1 MNPECSK
8 LHLVYFLHHIKYW
21 NPYGVD
27 MAKNSGD
34 VILRDRMQFELDP
47 SGDRTTLYGR
57 IDLSAY
63 VNPVERSGLAVKQMF
78 FQLRS
83 PSGGTLTGV
92 FDPVANSF
100 SPGSTEDKVASLKM
114 WLSTRAYE
122 NAVDVGIASPDVL
135 CVYER
140 SSIVGNTVY
149 SDPGVVGTSAAL
161 INEDHWYG
169 PEDLH
174 PNGYTVVS
182 DLLVGI
188 AAEQWLSEGEKII
201 ELDVVLIAEPIKVT
215 TERMNEILSQAQDL

>member
-1 MNPECSK
+1 
-8 LHLVYFLHHIKYW
+8 
-21 NPYGVD
+21 VD

-34 VILRDRMQFELDP
+34 VILRDRMQFDLNVT
-47 SGDRTTLYGR
+47 GNRTTLYGR

-63 VNPVERSGLAVKQMF
+63 VNPVERQGLAVKQMF

-83 PSGGTLTGV
+83 PNALDTYTGV
-92 FDPVANSF
+92 FDPVANSIGTNF
-100 SPGSTEDKVASLKM
+100 ETDKVASLKM

-122 NAVDVGIASPDVL
+122 DAKDVGIASPDVL

-140 SSIVGNTVY
+140 SSIAGNTVFDAG
-149 SDPGVVGTSAAL
+149 SAITSAAL

-174 PNGYTVVS
+174 PSGYTVVS

-188 AAEQWLSEGEKII
+188 AAEAWLSEADTTI

>member
-1 MNPECSK
+1 
-8 LHLVYFLHHIKYW
+8 
-21 NPYGVD
+21 

-34 VILRDRMQFELDP
+34 VILRDRMQFDLNA
-47 SGDRTTLYGR
+47 STGNRTTLYGR

-63 VNPVERSGLAVKQMF
+63 VNPVERTGLAVKQMF

-83 PSGGTLTGV
+83 PDGGTLTGV
-92 FDPVANSF
+92 FNPIAKAIGENDSADAVS
-100 SPGSTEDKVASLKM
+100 SIKL

-140 SSIVGNTVY
+140 SSIAGNTIY
-149 SDPGVVGTSAAL
+149 DTGTPTTSAAL
-161 INEDHWYG
+161 VLDDHWYG

-174 PNGYTVVS
+174 PSGYTVVS

-188 AAEQWLSEGEKII
+188 AAEGWKSEEDKTI

>member
-1 MNPECSK
+1 
-8 LHLVYFLHHIKYW
+8 
-21 NPYGVD
+21 
-27 MAKNSGD
+27 
-34 VILRDRMQFELDP
+34 MQFDLDTA
-47 SGDRTTLYGR
+47 GNRTTLYGR

-78 FQLRS
+78 FQLRA
-83 PSGGTLTGV
+83 PNGGTLTGI
-92 FDPVANSF
+92 FDPVAKAVGLDPLQDAVS
-100 SPGSTEDKVASLKM
+100 SLKI

-140 SSIVGNTVY
+140 SSIAGNTIF
-149 SDPGVVGTSAAL
+149 DAGVPISSAAL
-161 INEDHWYG
+161 VIHDEWYG

-174 PNGYTVVS
+174 PSGYTVVS

-188 AAEQWLSEGEKII
+188 AAEGWESEESDTI

>member
-1 MNPECSK
+1 
-8 LHLVYFLHHIKYW
+8 
-21 NPYGVD
+21 

-34 VILRDRMQFELDP
+34 VILRDRMQFDFDA

-57 IDLSAY
+57 IDLSSY
-63 VNPVERSGLAVKQMF
+63 VNPVERSGLAIKQMF

-83 PSGGTLTGV
+83 PDGGTNTGI
-92 FDPVANSF
+92 FNPVGAITSNGPAQIELS
-100 SPGSTEDKVASLKM
+100 SIKM

-140 SSIVGNTVY
+140 NSIAGNTVFDGATP
-149 SDPGVVGTSAAL
+149 SSSSSLVILDQ
-161 INEDHWYG
+161 WYG

-174 PNGYTVVS
+174 PSGYTVVS
-182 DLLVGI
+182 DLLVGV
-188 AAEQWLSEGEKII
+188 AAENWETEYEKTI

>member
-1 MNPECSK
+1 
-8 LHLVYFLHHIKYW
+8 
-21 NPYGVD
+21 

-34 VILRDRMQFELDP
+34 VILRDRMQFDFDG

-83 PSGGTLTGV
+83 PNGGTNTGI
-92 FDPVANSF
+92 FDPVGAIVSLG
-100 SPGSTEDKVASLKM
+100 PEVSTLSSIKM

-135 CVYER
+135 CVWER
-140 SSIVGNTVY
+140 NSVAGNTVY
-149 SDPGVVGTSAAL
+149 DGATPSTSASIL
-161 INEDHWYG
+161 IRDHWYG

-174 PNGYTVVS
+174 PSGYTVVS

-188 AAEQWLSEGEKII
+188 AAEKWASEFDKTI
-201 ELDVVLIAEPIKVT
+201 ELDVVLIAEPVKVT

>member
-1 MNPECSK
+1 
-8 LHLVYFLHHIKYW
+8 
-21 NPYGVD
+21 
-27 MAKNSGD
+27 
-34 VILRDRMQFELDP
+34 MQFDLTT
-47 SGDRTTLYGR
+47 SGARSTLYGR
-57 IDLSAY
+57 IDLSSY

-83 PSGGTLTGV
+83 PNSGNNTGV
-92 FDPVANSF
+92 FDPVA
-100 SPGSTEDKVASLKM
+100 SPVGTNFETDKVSSLKL

-140 SSIVGNTVY
+140 SSIAGNTIFV
-149 SDPGVVGTSAAL
+149 DGDATTSCAL
-161 INEDHWYG
+161 VLDDHWYG

-174 PNGYTVVS
+174 PSGYTVVS
-182 DLLVGI
+182 DLLVGV
-188 AAEQWLSEGEKII
+188 AAEGWLSEGDQTI